1 MSIVLYWS
9 QKTEVRYKKS
19 TNERDNLLTSMSTD
33 VRLDKVTPEAE
44 LIASPDSPVSL
55 FFFLTLSLPAKVV
68 DADDREKKRIFFI
81 QILL

>member
-1 MSIVLYWS
+1 M
-9 QKTEVRYKKS
+9 
-19 TNERDNLLTSMSTD
+19 
-33 VRLDKVTPEAE
+33 TPEAE